1 MASVFVNVALAA
13 GVFVCFSFLVCG
25 AGVLVCFVVGE
36 LQRIG
41 RTRANRRKEALY
53 EDLAAAKAREEVLKR
68 QARLKKERIAA
79 KKMRD
84 EEVLEFEEIRKQVLD
99 GAE

>member
-1 MASVFVNVALAA
+1 MCFGSLLFGTVVLCCFIA
-13 GVFVCFSFLVCG
+13 GEF
-25 AGVLVCFVVGE
+25 
-36 LQRIG
+36 QRYG
-41 RTRANRRKEALY
+41 RKRATRRREALY
-53 EDLAAAKAREEVLKR
+53 EDLAAAKARDEILKR
-68 QARLKKERIAA
+68 KARLQKEKIAA